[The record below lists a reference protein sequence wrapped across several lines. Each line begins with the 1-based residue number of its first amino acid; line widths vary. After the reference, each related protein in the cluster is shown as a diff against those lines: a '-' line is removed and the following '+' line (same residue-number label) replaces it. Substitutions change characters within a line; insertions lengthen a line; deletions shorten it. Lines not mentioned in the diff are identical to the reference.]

1 MDKRTQAAGGAGRDI
16 AGFPV
21 FNGFNGQAMR
31 LAVWPVELWLQWQA
45 DMLKAVAPAMADW
58 VTRRREGTEAALH
71 ALERLCACED
81 VADASKIQAEWIEG
95 ETKRLETDMRALT
108 DAAVVRRREAARA
121 GAREQRAGQPAQ
133 RTTRVG
139 RSRGGIASTI
149 SS

>member
-1 MDKRTQAAGGAGRDI
+1 MDKRTQAAAGGAGREV

-81 VADASKIQAEWIEG
+81 IADASTIQTEWIEG
-95 ETKRLETDMRALT
+95 EAKRLETDMRALT
-108 DAAVVRRREAARA
+108 GTATLVRRREATKA
-121 GAREQRAGQPAQ
+121 GPRQRPAG
-133 RTTRVG
+133 
-139 RSRGGIASTI
+139 
-149 SS
+149 